1 MSRPNFI
8 RALLM
13 GWSVVSLV
21 ACGTRTPAAKDFT
34 LPANGTLMQG
44 GHEETV
50 QPVVPAGQSGALVVN
65 QTGFPIQVAVSNTIA
80 SLPIGHDFLFSLPPG
95 AYEFYI
101 YEPDSV
107 PRVHTEKLE
116 DGRLRYLYIT
126 RWGNPGG

>member
-1 MSRPNFI
+1 MSLKNFI

-13 GWSVVSLV
+13 VLSVVSLV
-21 ACGTRTPAAKDFT
+21 ACGTRAPAAKDFT
-34 LPANGTLMQG
+34 LPASGTLMQG

-50 QPVVPAGQSGALVVN
+50 QPVLPAGQSGVLVIN

-80 SLPIGHDFLFSLPPG
+80 SLPIGQDFLFSLPPG

-101 YEPDSV
+101 YEPNSV

-116 DGRLRYLYIT
+116 DGKLRYLYIS
-126 RWGNPGG
+126 RFGKPGG